1 MSLRLRVSLLMST
14 LLLVFVGAL
23 GAVALDILKSAVR
36 EEIQAST
43 KVATQTLGAAVQ
55 LQGGKI
61 GPLLPYLQS
70 LGRVRAN
77 DVVLYGA
84 DGQELYRAPPSEYKR
99 NRHAPEWFASLV
111 DANLMP
117 ITIPLSGGSLKV
129 IPDSSRA
136 NVDAWDDA
144 CSLLMLV
151 FAFLTGMHWLVHWLV
166 SRTLQPMERILEGLT
181 EMERANFSARLP
193 QFAVPEFARVSE
205 TFNRLATTLT
215 SSLCENRRLEHDQ
228 HVAAL
233 VRQRLEEERRSLAR
247 ELHDELGQ
255 CLTAVQTIAVSISNR
270 TLHASPEIHGS
281 ARTIASVAGRMYD
294 SVHQMIARLR
304 EAAPAEPDEVPAL
317 PALIEAWASRH
328 PDINVN
334 WDTRPNGFD
343 VKDQDV
349 NLAVFRIVQESLTNI
364 ARHADATQVDIMLRR
379 NNSNLLDVMVRDNG
393 RGLACE
399 SVAASM
405 GFGVLGMRE
414 RVESLCG
421 TFFLESAP
429 GRGVCVRA
437 QLPLVRSPLT

>member
-1 MSLRLRVSLLMST
+1 MSLRLRVSLLMNT
-14 LLLVFVGAL
+14 LLLVFLGAL

-55 LQGGKI
+55 LQGGEI

-99 NRHAPEWFASLV
+99 NRHAPEWFAGLV
-111 DANLMP
+111 DANLTP
-117 ITIPLSGGSLKV
+117 ITIPLSGGSLK
-129 IPDSSRA
+129 ITPDSSRA

-151 FAFLTGMHWLVHWLV
+151 LAFISGMHWLVHWLV
-166 SRTLQPMERILEGLT
+166 SRTLQPMERIVEGLT

-193 QFAVPEFARVSE
+193 QFAVPEFARISE

-215 SSLCENRRLEHDQ
+215 SSVCENRRLEHDQ

-255 CLTAVQTIAVSISNR
+255 CITAVQTIAVSISNR
-270 TLHASPEIHGS
+270 TLHASPEINGS
-281 ARTIASVAGRMYD
+281 ARTIATVAGRMYD
-294 SVHQMIARLR
+294 SVHQMISRLR

-328 PDINVN
+328 PEIKVN
-334 WDTRPNGFD
+334 LDTRSAGLE
-343 VKDQDV
+343 VIDQDV
-349 NLAVFRIVQESLTNI
+349 NLAVFRIIQESLTNI
-364 ARHADATQVDIMLRR
+364 ARHADATHVHIMLHLDAR
-379 NNSNLLDVMVRDNG
+379 NLLNIMVRDNG
-393 RGLACE
+393 RGLTCT
-399 SVAASM
+399 SNGTRS
-405 GFGVLGMRE
+405 GYGVLGMQE

-421 TFFLESAP
+421 TFCLESAP
-429 GRGVCVRA
+429 GDGVCVRA
-437 QLPLVRSPLT
+437 QLPLVRRT